1 MREKLRLSDLN
12 VLFVCMDMGHG
23 TNCHRVLAD
32 VTTFHNLGGN
42 PLLVCRKGSVLDTL
56 AEQQDVRRHYLD
68 VRGGWRSAVELFQFV
83 RQLVKTEQ
91 LDLVHCYNYKPTLV
105 LGFALK
111 REARIPLVY
120 TSNEDVGDLYLPFWH
135 DYFITRV
142 DQVLCFSAALGD
154 RTMDILPLGGRQVGF
169 TGAGLEHP
177 HHPAAAPT
185 GDVWKLCAYV
195 RPDEDDIERFAP
207 LFMALP
213 LLELTGKRVVLSLA
227 TEGSWYQH
235 PFYEKFKHAV
245 LERGL
250 EHHISFHPRSW
261 GAETLTGHHLFVALE
276 TDVPFEDHELQAL
289 LHQVPAL
296 LPRTSAR
303 THLLQGGTLGLTY
316 KAGDVRE
323 LRARA
328 LEILENHT
336 KFHAALGT
344 ALPDLTEKHHF
355 DRYAGELLQL
365 YERLSL
371 QRLRFSLK
379 RSGPFASR
387 T

>member
-12 VLFVCMDMGHG
+12 VLFVCMDLGHG

-42 PLLVCRKGSVLDTL
+42 PLLVCRKGSVLDRL

-68 VRGGWRSAVELFQFV
+68 LRGGWRAALELFKLV
-83 RQLVKTEQ
+83 RHLVKTEM
-91 LDLVHCYNYKPTLV
+91 LDLVHCYNYRPILV
-105 LGFALK
+105 LGLALK
-111 REARIPLVY
+111 REVRIPLVY
-120 TSNEDVGDLYLPFWH
+120 TSNEDVGELYTPFWH

-154 RTMDILPLGGRQVGF
+154 RVTDILPLGTRRVGF

-177 HHPAAAPT
+177 HRPALPPT
-185 GDVWKLCAYV
+185 GDVWRICTYV
-195 RPDEDDIERFAP
+195 RPDEDDIERFTP
-207 LFMALP
+207 IFIALP
-213 LLELTGKRVVLSLA
+213 LLERAGKRVILSLV

-235 PFYEKFKHAV
+235 PFYEKFKHSV

-250 EHHISFHPRSW
+250 EHHINFHSKGW
-261 GAETLTGHHLFVALE
+261 GAESLTGHHLFVALE

-303 THLLQGGTLGLTY
+303 THLLQEGTLGLTY
-316 KAGDVRE
+316 QPGDVRE

-328 LEILENHT
+328 LEILENHK
-336 KFHAALGT
+336 KFHDALGT

-355 DRYAGELLQL
+355 DRYAEELLLL
-365 YERLSL
+365 YERLTL